1 MVHDLPFFAS
11 IFDGFGQQTVCSGGG
26 GRGTSKTDCTTDGGD
41 TRRGTGFVASIQDA
55 AARTTARIAVRQ
67 GDEPLDDVARRFGRE
82 GDVAIDAWDLR
93 FSRPI
98 AMAG

>member
-1 MVHDLPFFAS
+1 MVRDRPFGAVSFVGLDRRAV
-11 IFDGFGQQTVCSGGG
+11 FSGGG
-26 GRGTSKTDCTTDGGD
+26 GSKTDCTTDGGD

-93 FSRPI
+93 FSRPF